1 MLTIVPTINAP
12 LTLRSLGAQ
21 DADWNIESIEDQ
33 RVISEADS
41 STAAVQD
48 ANITTH
54 TGAEYAT
61 DLRISVNAFGVKSFR
76 SLTPF
81 IATVDQNGVVTIVA
95 AGQASI
101 LVTVDRTTR
110 RLDFTAVNP
119 TGATVTTFD
128 SFVASTVGKEA
139 SDFVDDA
146 LVGKSAAT
154 ALKMFTSQNHGTQ
167 TYVRNPNLWRNSVV
181 QNLTCCSPW
190 NSTYG
195 NLRAGTLFT
204 PQHFYYSPHFPP
216 AEGSTMRFV
225 GADGTVY
232 NRTVLKRR
240 SHPDYDGFFP
250 DLGVGVLSSPLPVAI
265 TPCKFAPSDFEDYI
279 PGVAY
284 GIPCIILDQAENLS
298 VTDLFHI
305 DFSASF
311 IVPKDSKRLEFY
323 EPKIN
328 GDSGNPAFMVIDEQL
343 VLMTTLRSGGAGSGP
358 FAGDHLAAIN
368 QLILDVDALASIST
382 GYTLTEVDL
391 SDFTNF
397 AEPEYFLDTFPNA
410 SAALSTRVLSSDFVS
425 SNLLTSRRS
434 SDNAELG
441 FTAKQVINGTL
452 TTWTGAGDGLVVP
465 WADQSGTA
473 RTFSQSTAANQPAI
487 VRSGVLQTA
496 NGKPVI
502 DFDGTN
508 DHLRCP
514 AATFITPTTQL
525 QVSLVCKN
533 DNADLSGLSGL
544 ETLIAQWDFG
554 TVQRSWVILINA
566 AEKIEVLFGDPADGT
581 LEGGWVSTAAIS
593 PINLQTVGFTFN
605 AGTVVL
611 YVNGVATAGSV
622 TSGVI
627 PTSLFN
633 TNADATI
640 GCTLGSNVAGNVW
653 NGQIGELY
661 AADNLL
667 DDIAEIQQAQMAA
680 FNIV

>member
-167 TYVRNPNLWRNSVV
+167 TYVRNPNLWCNSVV

-410 SAALSTRVLSSDFVS
+410 SVALSTRVLSSDFAS
-425 SNLLTSRRS
+425 SDLLTARRS

-441 FTAKQVINGTL
+441 FTAPEIADGTL
-452 TTWTGAGDGLVVP
+452 TTWTGANSGLVKP
-465 WADQSGTA
+465 WFDQSGGA
-473 RTFSQSTAANQPAI
+473 RNFTNATAANQPAI
-487 VRSGVLQTA
+487 VRAGTLQTA
-496 NGKPVI
+496 NSKPVI

-508 DHLRCP
+508 DTLRCP
-514 AATFITPTTQL
+514 AATFGTPTTLL
-525 QVSLVCKN
+525 QVSAVCKN
-533 DNADLSGLSGL
+533 DNADLSGNEILIGQHDSG
-544 ETLIAQWDFG
+544 TS
-554 TVQRSWVILINA
+554 QRSWILYVNNA
-566 AEKIEVLFGDPADGT
+566 ERLVVNFGDPAAGT
-581 LEGGWVSTAAIS
+581 FEGLWISDNAIS
-593 PINLQTVGFTFN
+593 PINLQTLGFTYN
-605 AGTVVL
+605 AGTLVA
-611 YVNGVATAGSV
+611 YVNGVVVAGSISIG
-622 TSGVI
+622 TI
-627 PTSLFN
+627 PTSLYN
-633 TNADATI
+633 SNGDVTI
-640 GCTLGSNVAGNVW
+640 GSFLNSNVATGHW
-653 NGQIGELY
+653 NGQIPEVY
-661 AADNLL
+661 VADNLL
-667 DDIAEIQQAQMAA
+667 DDLAEIQQAQMAA
-680 FNIV
+680 FGIS